1 MKLDAMK
8 FGIAT
13 AITFGLIWIICSVLV
28 LILPSLMMDMSGHMI
43 HGDLSGMAWNMTIS
57 GMVIGLIIW
66 SLFAGLTAG
75 LIAHIYNKM
84 I

>member
-13 AITFGLIWIICSVLV
+13 AITFGLIWIICSALV

-43 HGDLSGMAWNMTIS
+43 HGDLSGMTWYMTFS

-66 SLFAGLTAG
+66 SLFSGLIAG

-84 I
+84 L